1 MPRTDDSTNSAAA
14 EPKLVEGKYAIIAV
28 LIIGLAGAVGGW
40 LYRSQLQRRAISL
53 WGTEAAELFQ
63 QAPQVELLKL
73 QPFDE
78 ANDTGAEP
86 LLAAAGTKF
95 AIVARRDISQ
105 TPGLIHLRHSLI
117 SDNSFNWSAPLDD
130 CRPDWAY
137 ALRFSKGQRSAT
149 LLLDL
154 DCRQALL
161 AATAARVSI
170 EPMAKGLA
178 AFLEELPDAPAD
190 RP

>member
-1 MPRTDDSTNSAAA
+1 MPRTDDSANSTAS

-28 LIIGLAGAVGGW
+28 LVIGLAGAAGGW
-40 LYRSQLQRRAISL
+40 LYRSQLQRRAIML
-53 WGTEAAELFQ
+53 FGTEAAELIQ
-63 QAPQVELLKL
+63 QSQRVELLKL
-73 QPFDE
+73 RPFDE
-78 ANDTGAEP
+78 ADESSAEP
-86 LLAAAGTKF
+86 PLSAAGTKR
-95 AIVARRDISQ
+95 AIAGRRDISQ

-117 SDNSFNWSAPLDD
+117 SDNSFHWSAPLDN
-130 CRPDWAY
+130 CRPRWPY
-137 ALRFSKGQRSAT
+137 ALRFASGRRSAT

-161 AATAARVSI
+161 VERTARVSI

-178 AFLEELPDAPAD
+178 AFIDELPDAPHD